1 MEVVCKP
8 RRWGNSLG
16 ITIPKEII
24 DKEKIKEGEEVIVN
38 VRKKKTNLSELFGM
52 LKDTKIDAQKMKD
65 ESRKIWDM

>member
-24 DKEKIKEGEEVIVN
+24 EKEKIKEGEEITVDI
-38 VRKKKTNLSELFGM
+38 KKKKLSLSEFFGK
-52 LKDTKIDAQKMKD
+52 LKGAKIDAQKLKD